1 MRVQDLK
8 NYGKGLMDSV
18 PDPEALKQLARTRKV
33 VEEELVRELGSAGAA
48 ELKSRV
54 EKVVDGMRTRDWS
67 IVWEHGLA
75 NRKFFDGVIQ
85 RIAMMKTLADMVGME
100 RASGIQCRLL
110 DMTIVD
116 LMSPMWPSIEDY
128 RQCGE
133 FFEAFKEYGKESMA
147 ANVRAGLH
155 EIEIVED
162 SPGVLAFNV
171 TYCVWHEVAKAF
183 GDAYLCY
190 PSTCYGD
197 EVTIPR
203 VLGQVGYRFGR
214 DGTMAQGAPVCD
226 FRYEPDDEEC

>member
-1 MRVQDLK
+1 MIMRVQDLK

-18 PDPEALKQLARTRKV
+18 PDAEAAAQMARTKDV
-33 VEEELVRELGSAGAA
+33 VENELERELGPAGAA

-54 EKVVDGMRTRDWS
+54 GAAVESLRDHDWS
-67 IVWEHGLA
+67 VVWEHGLT
-75 NRKFFDGVIQ
+75 NRRFFDGVVQ
-85 RIAMMKTLADMVGME
+85 RIAVVKALSDMVGMK
-100 RASGIQCRLL
+100 RAAGIQCRLL
-110 DMTIVD
+110 DMTVFE
-116 LMSPMWPSIEDY
+116 LMSPMWPSVEDY
-128 RQCGE
+128 KACGD

-162 SPGVLAFNV
+162 SPTALAFNV

-203 VLGQVGYRFGR
+203 VLGRVGYRFKR
-214 DGTMAQGAPVCD
+214 NGTMAQGAPVCD
-226 FRYEPDDEEC
+226 FRYDPD